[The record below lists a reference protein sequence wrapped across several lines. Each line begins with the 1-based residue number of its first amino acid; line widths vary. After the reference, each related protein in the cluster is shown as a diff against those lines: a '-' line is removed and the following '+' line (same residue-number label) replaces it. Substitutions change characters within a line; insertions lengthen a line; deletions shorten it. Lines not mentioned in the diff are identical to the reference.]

1 MPYASD
7 HPKEWL
13 SLQEASERLGVSP
26 ATLRLW
32 ADQGRV
38 HAFRTPGGHRRFRER
53 DLVTLASQGETP
65 SPEQSLRVL
74 AHAALGRTRFEVSDG
89 WLDREAWY
97 RRFPPG
103 AREEHREL
111 GRQVVMALSGV
122 MSLAEA
128 EEDLEKQAAE
138 LGQAY
143 GRLNAKYEIT
153 LGDALRAFLF
163 FRDSFIES
171 LVELAKTSPAFDVI
185 TLMRRIS
192 RFVDT
197 MLLTMVDSYP
207 VAPLRKKKAG

>member
-1 MPYASD
+1 MTSAST

-32 ADQGRV
+32 ADHGRV

-53 DLVTLASQGETP
+53 DLATLASSGEAASTG
-65 SPEQSLRVL
+65 QSLRVL

-89 WLDREAWY
+89 WLEKETWY

-111 GRQVVMALSGV
+111 GRQVVLALSEL
-122 MSLAEA
+122 MSLADVDET
-128 EEDLEKQAAE
+128 LEKRARE
-138 LGQAY
+138 LGRAY
-143 GRLNAKYEIT
+143 SQLNDKYEIA
-153 LGDALRAFLF
+153 LVDALRAFLF
-163 FRDSFIES
+163 VRDTFIES
-171 LVELAKTSPAFDVI
+171 LVELAKTSPAFDVL
-185 TLMRRIS
+185 TLMRRTS

-197 MLLTMVDSYP
+197 MLLTMVELYP
-207 VAPLRKKKAG
+207 PAPARKKKVV